1 MGERAIVQQVM
12 EKQQR
17 LQELLLLISEAISKP
32 SATEVVDW
40 FETLRD
46 RFERLR
52 AHLHL
57 VIALEEHGGF
67 LAPVIERRPT
77 LAPQVELIK
86 AKHHEQLVLA
96 SEIHNALQR
105 LSAEDR
111 LALEECQRRIRLL
124 ISDVRYWGEAKALLV
139 TSVFCRD
146 LGGES

>member
-1 MGERAIVQQVM
+1 MQQVM

-32 SATEVVDW
+32 SATEVVCW
-40 FETLRD
+40 FETLRA

-57 VIALEEHGGF
+57 MTALEEQGGF
-67 LAPVIERRPT
+67 LAPVMERRPT
-77 LAPQVELIK
+77 LAPQVELIQ

-96 SEIHNALQR
+96 NEIHNALQR
-105 LSAEDR
+105 LSPEDR
-111 LALEECQRRIRLL
+111 LDLEECQRRIRLL